1 MKDSVAINQDWI
13 DPGWIDK
20 VSNHAQIGGIET
32 SVLDNGAGRG
42 TRIAWINTGAGL
54 RFKVVIDRA
63 MDIADAFYNEHSLA
77 WLSHG
82 GITYPQPFSDHGI
95 NWLKTFG
102 GGLLTTCGLSHVG
115 GPESD
120 EHGERGLHGQ
130 ISNIPA
136 EIISIIQ
143 PDPRRGNL
151 EMSIT
156 GIIRETK
163 PFGPSLELKRT
174 ISATLGKAGIRIHD
188 EVINRGNTPAP
199 HMLLYHFNFGW
210 PLADEGADIVWK
222 GNWHPRNGG
231 ENAKIF
237 KAGNNFKKCAAP
249 LDDHLGG
256 GEEVVLVDIE
266 ADIFGNSVC
275 GLSNP
280 KIGLAAFLKFKKE
293 QLPWFANWQ
302 HWGKGE
308 YVTGLEPSTHPLT
321 GQAKAREDG
330 SLIFIEPEQSRVYEL
345 ELDILHDEETIKEFL
360 IDYN

>member
-1 MKDSVAINQDWI
+1 MKDPVEVNQDWK
-13 DPGWIDK
+13 DK
-20 VSNHAQIGGIET
+20 ISNHIQLGGIET

-42 TRIAWINTGAGL
+42 TRIAWINTGTGL

-63 MDIADAFYNEHSLA
+63 MDIADAFFNQHSLA
-77 WLSHG
+77 WISHG
-82 GITYPQPFSDHGI
+82 GITNPQPFSDKGI
-95 NWLKTFG
+95 DWLRTFG
-102 GGLLTTCGLSHVG
+102 GGLVTTCGLTHVG

-120 EHGERGLHGQ
+120 EFGDRGLHGQ
-130 ISNIPA
+130 ISNLPA
-136 EIISIIQ
+136 EIVSIVQ

-163 PFGPSLELKRT
+163 PFGPSLELRRT
-174 ISATLGKAGIRIHD
+174 ISATLGQATIRIHD
-188 EVINRGNTPAP
+188 EVVNRGNTPAP
-199 HMLLYHFNFGW
+199 HLLLYHFNFGW
-210 PLADEGADIVWK
+210 PLADEGADILWK
-222 GNWHPRNGG
+222 GIWSPRNGA

-237 KAGNNFKKCAAP
+237 KEGNDFKKCQAP
-249 LDDHLGG
+249 LNDHLGG

-266 ADIFGNSVC
+266 ADIFGQSVC
-275 GLSNP
+275 GISNP
-280 KIGLAAFLKFKKE
+280 KIGLAVALKFKKE

-321 GQAKAREDG
+321 GQSKAREDG
-330 SLIFIEPEQSRVYEL
+330 SLIFIEPGESRVYEL
-345 ELDILHDEETIKEFL
+345 ELDVLHDEETIKEFL